1 MANENSVN
9 KRCFRYLTVKTKDE
23 VINILEAVRPRRWS
37 VAICDGKYVV
47 FMETRKKE
55 IVNM

>member
-1 MANENSVN
+1 MNENSVS
-9 KRCFRYLTVKTKDE
+9 KRCFRYITVKTKDE
-23 VINILEAVRPRRWS
+23 VINVLEAVRPRRWS
-37 VAICDGKYVV
+37 VAICDCKYVV